1 MNEDRYIPPW
11 EKDPE
16 DDKKR
21 EIREKLEHEV
31 EAERIKN
38 VKRDKILK
46 WILIIGT
53 IVLIVSI
60 VSWAGVELTR
70 LIANK
75 S

>member
-16 DDKKR
+16 DEKKR

-31 EAERIKN
+31 EAERIQN

>member
-31 EAERIKN
+31 EAERIQN

>member
-53 IVLIVSI
+53 IALIVII
-60 VSWAGVELTR
+60 VSWAKIELVR

>member
-11 EKDPE
+11 EQDPE

-31 EAERIKN
+31 EAERMKN

-60 VSWAGVELTR
+60 VSWARIELIR
-70 LIANK
+70 LISNK

>member
-16 DDKKR
+16 DEKKR

-38 VKRDKILK
+38 VKHDKILK

>member
-11 EKDPE
+11 EQDPE

-46 WILIIGT
+46 WVLIIGT
-53 IVLIVSI
+53 IALIVII
-60 VSWAGVELTR
+60 VSWAIIELIR

>member
-60 VSWAGVELTR
+60 VSWVGVELTR

>member
-11 EKDPE
+11 EQDPE

-31 EAERIKN
+31 EAERMKN
-38 VKRDKILK
+38 AKRDKILK
-46 WILIIGT
+46 WVLIIGI

-60 VSWAGVELTR
+60 VSWARIELIR
-70 LIANK
+70 LISNK